1 MKRHALLFDG
11 VVFISLPRCSLQRI
25 LLQDRWFAH
34 GLPLTSGYRRRAG
47 VKYAAAAKIGISGTA
62 GGTN

>member
-1 MKRHALLFDG
+1 MDPAFMFDC
-11 VVFISLPRCSLQRI
+11 VAFISLPRCSLQRI

-34 GLPLTSGYRRRAG
+34 VLPLTSGYRQRAG
-47 VKYAAAAKIGISGTA
+47 EKYATVAAKIGIFRTA